1 MSKVFLMVV
10 VAALGLAQI
19 VPSCG
24 GSDEEHTIVGWVA
37 RKFPAPGLNRLII
50 VINNVEYDVPPEFYA
65 EVKVGDLVKF
75 EGGLWKIVKRAGS
88 G

>member
-1 MSKVFLMVV
+1 MSKVFLMVM
-10 VAALGLAQI
+10 VASLGLAQI

-24 GSDEEHTIVGWVA
+24 GGDEEHIIVGWVE
-37 RKFPAPGLNRLII
+37 RKFPAPGVNRLNI

-65 EVKVGDLVKF
+65 VVKVGDLVKF
-75 EGGLWKIVKRAGS
+75 EGGLWKILKKAGS

>member
-1 MSKVFLMVV
+1 MSKVFLMVMV
-10 VAALGLAQI
+10 GALGLAQI
-19 VPSCG
+19 APSCG
-24 GSDEEHTIVGWVA
+24 GDEERTIVGWVE

-75 EGGLWKIVKRAGS
+75 EGGLWKIVKKAGS

>member
-19 VPSCG
+19 APSCG
-24 GSDEEHTIVGWVA
+24 GSDEERTIVGWVA

-50 VINNVEYDVPPEFYA
+50 VINNVEYDVPPEFYD

-75 EGGLWKIVKRAGS
+75 EGGLWKIVKKAGS